1 MVDLDGIDLSI
12 LDELQRD
19 ASRSVEQIARAVGLS
34 QNPCWRRIKRLEHEG
49 VITRRV
55 AIVDPA
61 KLDVGVTVFVSVRTN
76 QHNDEWLEGF
86 TRGVNDIP
94 EIVEFYRMSGE
105 VDYLLKI
112 LVRDIAEYDRVYK
125 RLIRVAELYD
135 VSSSFSMEQLK
146 HSTAIPLPSEEELA
160 SRKRQRS

>member
-49 VITRRV
+49 VIARRV

-61 KLDVGVTVFVSVRTN
+61 KLDVCVTVFVSVRTN
-76 QHNDEWLEGF
+76 QHNDEWLEQF
-86 TRGVNDIP
+86 TRGVRDIP
-94 EIVEFYRMSGE
+94 EVVEIYRMSGD

-112 LVRDIAEYDRVYK
+112 LVRDIAEYDRIYK
-125 RLIRVAELYD
+125 KLIRVADLYD

-146 HSTAIPLPSEEELA
+146 YTTQIPLPSSGNLSIRK
-160 SRKRQRS
+160 SRRS

>member
-1 MVDLDGIDLSI
+1 MVDFDFIDLRI
-12 LDELQRD
+12 LDALQRD
-19 ASRSVEQIARAVGLS
+19 ASQSVEQIAQAVGLS
-34 QNPCWRRIKRLEHEG
+34 QHPGGRRITRLESAG
-49 VITRRV
+49 VIARRV

-61 KLDVGVTVFVSVRTN
+61 KLGVGVTVFVSGRTN

-146 HSTAIPLPSEEELA
+146 HSTAIPLPSEEELV

>member
-1 MVDLDGIDLSI
+1 MVDFDFIDLRI
-12 LDELQRD
+12 LDALQRD
-19 ASRSVEQIARAVGLS
+19 ASQSIEQIAQAVGLS
-34 QNPCWRRIKRLEHEG
+34 QNPCWRRIKRLESEG
-49 VITRRV
+49 VIARRV

-61 KLDVGVTVFVSVRTN
+61 KLGVGVTVFVSVRTN

>member
-1 MVDLDGIDLSI
+1 MNLDSIDLRI
-12 LDELQRD
+12 LGELQRD

-34 QNPCWRRIKRLEHEG
+34 QTPCWRRIKRLEHEG

-76 QHNDEWLEGF
+76 QHNDEWLEQF
-86 TRGVNDIP
+86 TRGVQDIP
-94 EIVEFYRMSGE
+94 EIVEIYRMSGN

-112 LVRDIAEYDRVYK
+112 LVRDIAEYDRIYK
-125 RLIRVAELYD
+125 KLIRVTDLYD

-146 HSTAIPLPSEEELA
+146 YTTEIPLPSVENPPGE
-160 SRKRQRS
+160 

>member
-1 MVDLDGIDLSI
+1 MNLDSIDLRI
-12 LDELQRD
+12 LGELQRD

-34 QNPCWRRIKRLEHEG
+34 QTPCWRRIKRLEHEG

-76 QHNDEWLEGF
+76 QHNDEWLEQF
-86 TRGVNDIP
+86 TRGVQDIP
-94 EIVEFYRMSGE
+94 EIVEIYRMSGD

-112 LVRDIAEYDRVYK
+112 LVRDIAEYDRIYK
-125 RLIRVAELYD
+125 KLIRVADLYD
-135 VSSSFSMEQLK
+135 VSSSFAMEQLK
-146 HSTAIPLPSEEELA
+146 YTTEIPLPSGEDPPA
-160 SRKRQRS
+160 PKRRRS